1 MQFRSKLVLCIT
13 GSTLCVNKSK
23 VISSFRG
30 IWYGLYFLVPFFFSL
45 SLPISKG
52 STLAKIWDAEVAPA
66 GFYRPDEEAQTNV
79 FAKHECASKLT
90 CKKTR
95 YVSVRCLSFFK
106 KKQISVSQTNKNLAK
121 SSFW

>member
-1 MQFRSKLVLCIT
+1 MQFQSQLVLCIT

-23 VISSFRG
+23 VTSSFRG
-30 IWYGLYFLVPFFFSL
+30 IWCGLYFLAPFFFSL

-52 STLAKIWDAEVAPA
+52 STLAKIWGAAAPPA

-79 FAKHECASKLT
+79 FAKHECATKLT

-95 YVSVRCLSFFK
+95 NVSVRCVTFLK
-106 KKQISVSQTNKNLAK
+106 KNRFQCYKQTKI
-121 SSFW
+121 